1 MPLSLSVATV
11 SEPYFWANNTQFMA
25 DAENILNMIQEMF
38 LPHLS
43 CYITTINSVSLMP
56 PIV

>member
-11 SEPYFWANNTQFMA
+11 SEPCFWANNTQFMA

-43 CYITTINSVSLMP
+43 CYITAINSVSLMP